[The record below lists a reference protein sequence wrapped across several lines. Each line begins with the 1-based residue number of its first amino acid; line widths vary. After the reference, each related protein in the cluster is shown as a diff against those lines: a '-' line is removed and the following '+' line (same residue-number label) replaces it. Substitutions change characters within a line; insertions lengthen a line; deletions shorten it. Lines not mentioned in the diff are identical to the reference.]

1 MNTELV
7 TVEFL
12 LNGIFYAVKVDPK
25 ISTLNLL
32 KEEFHLMGTKEG
44 CGEGDCG
51 ACTVALGS
59 LNQGHIEFCAIASC
73 IYPAVKLH
81 GKHLIT
87 IEGLGDHSHLHVI
100 QQHIINSYGVQ
111 CGFCS
116 PGIIMS
122 FFALFAMNTHPSMQE
137 IEIALQGNIC
147 RCTGYE
153 GIRKAGETLITTF
166 ETDQNAAL
174 SKEIVPSYVFE
185 TIDDLKRIQESQGG
199 KGYHVPYTLQEYQK
213 LIASDRSEI
222 LISGGTDV
230 EVQIKQRKIPK
241 DASLIDISR
250 IKELQSVEEHDG
262 VLYFGSQLSIAACV
276 RHPLVQKYF
285 PTFAHVAHLMASTQ
299 IRNVATIAGNIANAS
314 PIGDTTVFFLALDA
328 SIGILRSKSANIE
341 RLPLRSFFIDY
352 RKTELKQGD
361 LIVDIG
367 VPIHKEDNLTQ
378 LVHFEKTSRRKD
390 VDIATV
396 NSASVVYMRESMIVK
411 WDIAFGGVGPIPFA
425 VENITDGKEIAITLD
440 EDLLER
446 IGASLLKRCSTLDD
460 VRGSGAYRNQ
470 LVKNHVIKHFIA
482 HTNSMN
488 QEV

>member
-1 MNTELV
+1 
-7 TVEFL
+7 
-12 LNGIFYAVKVDPK
+12 
-25 ISTLNLL
+25 
-32 KEEFHLMGTKEG
+32 
-44 CGEGDCG
+44 
-51 ACTVALGS
+51 
-59 LNQGHIEFCAIASC
+59 
-73 IYPAVKLH
+73 
-81 GKHLIT
+81 
-87 IEGLGDHSHLHVI
+87 
-100 QQHIINSYGVQ
+100 
-111 CGFCS
+111 
-116 PGIIMS
+116 
-122 FFALFAMNTHPSMQE
+122 
-137 IEIALQGNIC
+137 
-147 RCTGYE
+147 
-153 GIRKAGETLITTF
+153 
-166 ETDQNAAL
+166 
-174 SKEIVPSYVFE
+174 
-185 TIDDLKRIQESQGG
+185 
-199 KGYHVPYTLQEYQK
+199 
-213 LIASDRSEI
+213 
-222 LISGGTDV
+222 
-230 EVQIKQRKIPK
+230 
-241 DASLIDISR
+241 LIDISR